1 LLSLS
6 FFLFSCFG
14 SCGQTNQGELS
25 LKAYRLSDAFITLY
39 QNEDFTAAR

>member
-1 LLSLS
+1 MLVLLSLFS
-6 FFLFSCFG
+6 LFFFW
-14 SCGQTNQGELS
+14 CGQTNQGELS